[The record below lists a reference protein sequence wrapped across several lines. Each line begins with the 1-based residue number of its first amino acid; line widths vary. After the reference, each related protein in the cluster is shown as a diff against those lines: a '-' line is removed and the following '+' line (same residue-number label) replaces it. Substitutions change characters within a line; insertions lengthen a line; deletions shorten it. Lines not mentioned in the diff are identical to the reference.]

1 MSLKPIIFTLN
12 LIWKENLESGEVND
26 TYKKTKDTKKEII
39 LVTWGECMDESL
51 DNTVDKKEF
60 IDTLATKEGF
70 NSLDAPMVFNKM
82 LSNGDLIYDNDLERY
97 KKVR

>member
-1 MSLKPIIFTLN
+1 
-12 LIWKENLESGEVND
+12 
-26 TYKKTKDTKKEII
+26 
-39 LVTWGECMDESL
+39 MDESL